1 VQEEAS
7 PSILKCSTN
16 STLSPTS
23 KTSMLT
29 PDENRRFWHRGTKI
43 GVIYGL
49 IALVIL
55 GITTTQ
61 DPEGPLGW
69 LSHKWFERFGLIA
82 SLLPL
87 AAASQAY
94 VAGRKDA
101 AISQSDSN
109 V

>member
-1 VQEEAS
+1 
-7 PSILKCSTN
+7 
-16 STLSPTS
+16 
-23 KTSMLT
+23 MLT

-43 GVIYGL
+43 GVTYGL

-55 GITTTQ
+55 GVTTTQ
-61 DPEGPLGW
+61 DPEGS
-69 LSHKWFERFGLIA
+69 LSWMSNKWFERFGLIA

-101 AISQSDSN
+101 SKSN
-109 V
+109 SERNV